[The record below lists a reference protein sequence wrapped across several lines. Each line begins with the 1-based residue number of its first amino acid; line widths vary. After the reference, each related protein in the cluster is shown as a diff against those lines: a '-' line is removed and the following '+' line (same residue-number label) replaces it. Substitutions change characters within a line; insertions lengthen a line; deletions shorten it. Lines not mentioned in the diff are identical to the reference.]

1 MYGTILSMLETR
13 IIVFLLL
20 ECDTCNNNRGAKS
33 KGLSDN
39 TNTMKHMDKIKFETE
54 SINEN

>member
-1 MYGTILSMLETR
+1 MLETR